1 MNRICLGWCAVE
13 RMRGYE
19 FKCHHAGCCCCRLLS
34 TARYG
39 GSRRCCWCNATPRH
53 TNDHDGCIRSIS
65 FAMLC
70 PKYSQ
75 FEQSRI
81 GDCVVIHFGGC
92 LIDLLHT
99 IVLQQPEWSRKN
111 CYFLVRALASQQL
124 LWPGGP
130 LKAVVRP
137 QATRESNNY
146 FLTTLIVA
154 ALWYRACQLRNR

>member
-19 FKCHHAGCCCCRLLS
+19 FKCHHAGCCCCCRLLS

-39 GSRRCCWCNATPRH
+39 GSQRCCWCNATPRH

-81 GDCVVIHFGGC
+81 GDCVFIHFGGC
-92 LIDLLHT
+92 LIDLLRT
-99 IVLQQPEWSRKN
+99 IVLQQPEWSRN
-111 CYFLVRALASQQL
+111 FFYFLVQPVGMLNTF
-124 LWPGGP
+124 WDWGP
-130 LKAVVRP
+130 CIHITKKL
-137 QATRESNNY
+137 NNN
-146 FLTTLIVA
+146 LIGF
-154 ALWYRACQLRNR
+154 